1 MTERPSTPPP
11 QTAPSNPGVLP
22 RSPLT
27 PEQVKNIVCPDPYR
41 LFYQPPDQKL
51 RRSTA
56 SKPKPSAPNE
66 NPKPATTPTPPPP
79 SNAPPAASTPTTSP
93 PAKNAPT
100 PPPQP
105 ASLPPCEMLEVPHR
119 PRSPAASA
127 RWTKSS
133 PRGTSPS
140 SSSMTSVR

>member
-41 LFYQPPDQKL
+41 LSYQPPDRKY

-56 SKPKPSAPNE
+56 SKPKPSAPNA
-66 NPKPATTPTPPPP
+66 NPKPATTPTPPSP
-79 SNAPPAASTPTTSP
+79 STAPPATSP
-93 PAKNAPT
+93 PATNAPT

-105 ASLPPCEMLEVPHR
+105 ASPPPCAMPEAPHR
-119 PRSPAASA
+119 PPRSPAPASA
-127 RWTKSS
+127 PWTKSS

-140 SSSMTSVR
+140 SSSTTSAR